1 MFSKAP
7 LFTIKSQRLKITFR
21 QRNNAITNI
30 DPKDLDNKATGQ
42 NKYVTAST
50 FTEAKLYFE
59 AKSL

>member
-7 LFTIKSQRLKITFR
+7 LFTIKSQRLKITFH
-21 QRNNAITNI
+21 QRNNTTTNI
-30 DPKDLDNKATGQ
+30 DPKDLDNKAT

-59 AKSL
+59 PKSL